1 MVGDLGGKELW
12 VSKSDMSH
20 VYFGCSYEYGS
31 NYLQRIG
38 TVGGGGTKVTL
49 LVPLGGGGLLAY
61 PFRMSRELR

>member
-38 TVGGGGTKVTL
+38 AVGGGGT
-49 LVPLGGGGLLAY
+49 
-61 PFRMSRELR
+61 

>member
-12 VSKSDMSH
+12 VSKRDMSH

-38 TVGGGGTKVTL
+38 AVGGGGT
-49 LVPLGGGGLLAY
+49 
-61 PFRMSRELR
+61 